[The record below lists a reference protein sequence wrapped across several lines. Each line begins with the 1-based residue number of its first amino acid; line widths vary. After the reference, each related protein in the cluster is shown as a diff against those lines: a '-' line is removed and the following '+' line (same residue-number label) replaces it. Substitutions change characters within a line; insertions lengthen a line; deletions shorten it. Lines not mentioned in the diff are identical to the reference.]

1 MRYLTDNHTANIA
14 IRRLSAKFFKKN
26 LGNIEMGKR
35 HNSNITKGSLAA
47 LRPGGQIVQQCES
60 IAEFQA
66 AYAYAWKIRREN
78 PRGDGYDYR
87 ISARSAQGTVSVS
100 LRREREE

>member
-1 MRYLTDNHTANIA
+1 
-14 IRRLSAKFFKKN
+14 
-26 LGNIEMGKR
+26 MGKR

-87 ISARSAQGTVSVS
+87 ICARSAQGTVSVS